1 MMVSMEALAMA
12 GSDYQEWG
20 LSIDEWELQESVIP
34 PHLLADDFQE
44 EDHREDDDRVF
55 DGVAVKP
62 DVICDIIASVGKF
75 IEQFISHLVVVHLKH
90 VKFLR
95 LLENFMISH
104 VFEFLL

>member
-20 LSIDEWELQESVIP
+20 LSIDEWGLQESVVP

-44 EDHREDDDRVF
+44 EDHPEDDDRVP
-55 DGVAVKP
+55 DGVAVIP
-62 DVICDIIASVGKF
+62 DVTCDILASLGKF
-75 IEQFISHLVVVHLKH
+75 IEQSMSHIVVVHLKH
-90 VKFLR
+90 LKFLR
-95 LLENFMISH
+95 LLENFLFSH